1 MSLDVRSIDALLPD
15 ELKECVDQYQTH
27 KLASLTHDVADP
39 TFQKVAELLGRKLAE
54 RRLRWRAVGRGYK
67 AYSSLKG

>member
-1 MSLDVRSIDALLPD
+1 MSLDPRTIDALLPD
-15 ELKECVDQYQTH
+15 ELKACVDGFQTH

-39 TFQKVAELLGRKLAE
+39 TFQKVAEFFGQRLAA
-54 RRLRWRAVGRGYK
+54 RRLRWRSVGRGYK